1 MARIDSFIAQLV
13 SRGGEALL
21 LEGGNNIFLVKDGAM
36 DPLVD
41 ARRGVLQNEHIQTLL
56 RDVAPANHQDA
67 ISGGSSVGFSYDSP
81 SGRVAI
87 KTAMRDGKYMARVK
101 VDGGVASGEGA
112 PQTGTRRPASPGSA
126 ISVMSSQPSQA
137 PVSDEGDGPAFGA
150 RPAFAPR
157 GASIPPP
164 MSVEEP
170 APSAPPQPSLA
181 AMSAGPPGQKPRAE
195 AWFEIF
201 LRSRASDLHLTS
213 TMPAMLRVDGDM
225 QAEPLIPILS
235 AEALEAHLKEI
246 MPSRNRSEFDE
257 TNDTDF
263 AYEMPG
269 ARLRC
274 NVFRDRRGPGAVF
287 RKIPTKILSAK
298 DLNLP
303 PAVTELGKLKK
314 GLVLVTGPTGSGKST
329 TLAALMDWVNAN
341 RTDHIITVEDPIEF
355 VHEPK
360 KCLIHQ
366 RQVGEHTQSFARALR
381 AALREDPD
389 VVLVGEMR
397 DLETVAIAIETAET
411 GHLVFGTLHTTTAAS
426 TVDRIIDQFAA
437 DRQDQIR
444 TMLSESLKGVVSQ
457 TLCKKKGGGRVAA
470 REILLSTTAVAN
482 AIRERKTHQI
492 PSMMQTSRG
501 LGMRTLNDALAE
513 LVKQGLVTPDE
524 AVDKSLERTLLVK
537 ELRNQG
543 IVVNY
548 AET

>member
-101 VDGGVASGEGA
+101 VDGSVASGEGA

-225 QAEPLIPILS
+225 QAEPLIPTLS

-341 RTDHIITVEDPIEF
+341 RTDHNITVEDPI
-355 VHEPK
+355 
-360 KCLIHQ
+360 
-366 RQVGEHTQSFARALR
+366 
-381 AALREDPD
+381 
-389 VVLVGEMR
+389 
-397 DLETVAIAIETAET
+397 
-411 GHLVFGTLHTTTAAS
+411 
-426 TVDRIIDQFAA
+426 
-437 DRQDQIR
+437 
-444 TMLSESLKGVVSQ
+444 
-457 TLCKKKGGGRVAA
+457 
-470 REILLSTTAVAN
+470 
-482 AIRERKTHQI
+482 
-492 PSMMQTSRG
+492 
-501 LGMRTLNDALAE
+501 
-513 LVKQGLVTPDE
+513 
-524 AVDKSLERTLLVK
+524 
-537 ELRNQG
+537 
-543 IVVNY
+543 
-548 AET
+548 